1 MTGDGGGDC
10 IMNSERK
17 LLAAIRARCMDCSG
31 HCKKEV
37 EHCLIPEC
45 ALYPYRM
52 GKMPEET
59 EPKEA
64 QINGQVSIFD
74 EPCTGGRQCG
84 KNDNAS
90 FQRHLELP
98 RL

>member
-59 EPKEA
+59 ESKEA
-64 QINGQVSIFD
+64 QINGQVSNI
-74 EPCTGGRQCG
+74 
-84 KNDNAS
+84 
-90 FQRHLELP
+90 
-98 RL
+98 

>member
-1 MTGDGGGDC
+1 MTGDGGSDC

-52 GKMPEET
+52 GGR
-59 EPKEA
+59 
-64 QINGQVSIFD
+64 NGI
-74 EPCTGGRQCG
+74 EGRADKRAGQ
-84 KNDNAS
+84 
-90 FQRHLELP
+90 HI
-98 RL
+98 